1 MDMSR
6 PYDNTALRLFSKI
19 MPIGHINQHDFAKFA
34 KWKSAPAWIPIFQ
47 EIGFSMNTDILG
59 KLVPAWIPNPKDK
72 DIGSGEFGS
81 NENADIPGKS
91 ASTWI
96 PNPILSERILE
107 TLI

>member
-1 MDMSR
+1 
-6 PYDNTALRLFSKI
+6 

-47 EIGFSMNTDILG
+47 EISSGVDTNILG
-59 KLVPAWIPNPKDK
+59 K
-72 DIGSGEFGS
+72 SEFS
-81 NENADIPGKS
+81 FNEDADIPGKS
-91 ASTWI
+91 APTWI